1 MIGSLVEPNQ
11 RLLQQIL
18 SFLPIAVMVIDTSGK
33 IVYFNLRAK
42 HLSGNSQ
49 DEIVNRSCSHFD
61 FNDCQSPCACI
72 GGDEDLPS
80 NIKNADGHH
89 DGLIM
94 IDHEYRIKAINKT
107 QAFYLDMTSKDL
119 VEKFCYQV
127 IANRSEE
134 KMAALGRLTAG
145 FAHNLNNP
153 LSCIIA
159 YTDYLKVK
167 YHQEPRLDKMLSTA
181 NKMYAIISSMLDK
194 TRKEHE
200 RKKVRINL
208 NRILTEELEFLVRIC
223 NSRTMWR
230 KFVISL
236 RVFQRVRGSIAI

>member
-33 IVYFNLRAK
+33 IVYFNLIAK
-42 HLSGNSQ
+42 HLSGYSQ
-49 DEIVNRSCSHFD
+49 DEIVNRSCSQFD
-61 FNDCQSPCACI
+61 SNDCQSPCAFI
-72 GGDEDLPS
+72 GDDEALPS

-107 QAFYLDMTSKDL
+107 QAIYLDMTSKDL

-127 IANRSEE
+127 IANR
-134 KMAALGRLTAG
+134 L
-145 FAHNLNNP
+145 
-153 LSCIIA
+153 IA

-200 RKKVRINL
+200 RKKVRIK
-208 NRILTEELEFLVRIC
+208 
-223 NSRTMWR
+223 WK

-236 RVFQRVRGSIAI
+236 RVCQRVRGFIAI